1 MFENLRADLQ
11 QACKVNLGKKS
22 RFKMLQ
28 ILVKPGTYPVVAFR
42 FGTWARTVRIPV
54 VRQILI
60 IIAVFARFWI
70 ENITGVV
77 ITPGAQIG
85 PGLVVHTWHGVFVGP
100 VKIGKNCIIQHGVV
114 VGWNTREVGDNVFF
128 GPGAK
133 VMGTPKIGNN
143 VVVIANS
150 LVMTDVPDD
159 TTVVGVPA
167 RIKLPRGSSLRYR
180 SKDPGK
186 KPEEQAKTPTIPESI
201 LKN

>member
-1 MFENLRADLQ
+1 MFENVRGDLQ

-28 ILVKPGTYPVVAFR
+28 VLLKPSTYPVIAFR
-42 FGTWARTVRIPV
+42 FGTWTRTVRIPV

-60 IIAVFARFWI
+60 VIAVAARFFI

-77 ITPGAQIG
+77 LTPGAQIG

-114 VGWNTREVGDNVFF
+114 IGWNTKEVGDNVFF

-167 RIKLPRGSSLRYR
+167 RIKLPRGGSLRYR
-180 SKDPGK
+180 SGASGK
-186 KPEEQAKTPTIPESI
+186 KLEEQAKKPPVPEPI

>member
-1 MFENLRADLQ
+1 MFDNLRADLQ

-28 ILVKPGTYPVVAFR
+28 ILVKPGTFPVISFR

-60 IIAVFARFWI
+60 IVSVFARFFI

-77 ITPGAQIG
+77 LTPGAQIG

-114 VGWNTREVGDNVFF
+114 IGWNTREVGDNVFF

-180 SKDPGK
+180 GKDPGK
-186 KPEEQAKTPTIPESI
+186 NPEDQAKKPVVPEPI